1 MSGSNERSGFSFQ
14 LSETPPPAKAKD
26 QAPLDDLDLDLQDF
40 GAWEAPSLTSPQESS
55 SPAKAEPEPV
65 LDFGG
70 GKLDDVDDQLSAGPE
85 PQVVAP
91 LEAPQPTVKAEAAK
105 STAEPKPAAEIKTP
119 RIKKIQFPA
128 KKAQKPRAPEA
139 EAAPAAPPSKPKTR
153 FSESISA
160 PAVTSR
166 LLDEGDSEPPPS
178 LNDGTEENEL
188 ALPDDLPRGELGRP
202 LDDWNSETPDAKQIW
217 QAARKTWSQGKR
229 QAIRLGGQG
238 FRASRALAEGV
249 GEKLRER
256 MEAAQQEKEAR
267 AALEQASAEQASV
280 ASGAPQPEHAL
291 NDSVAAVPVAKKTSS
306 AASNGLLLRLGKA
319 TAKKL
324 VAPLSAAAAAS
335 LVYLGG
341 THFLGVE
348 GGVGLSHTSQ
358 AADIPDL
365 GTLEEPLEGEAD
377 ENLKNQGKVDRRAAS
392 AQHAEGEEES
402 PSAGESGEMQV
413 EIAPMPDGLSWPGK
427 GLIEVVTSE
436 EEVIYVDGVFT
447 GRGPLRRIPVS
458 PGEHEVSIRTGGTKR
473 GGTVQV
479 EINKNTRAV
488 FKSE

>member
-14 LSETPPPAKAKD
+14 LSETPPPAKTRD
-26 QAPLDDLDLDLQDF
+26 EAPLDELDLDLQDF
-40 GAWEAPSLTSPQESS
+40 GAWEAPLDTPPKDAALPLED
-55 SPAKAEPEPV
+55 EPV
-65 LDFGG
+65 LDFSL
-70 GKLDDVDDQLSAGPE
+70 GKQELTPAPSESALSSSE
-85 PQVVAP
+85 SVETQ
-91 LEAPQPTVKAEAAK
+91 Q
-105 STAEPKPAAEIKTP
+105 PAAPELKHETAPGTSSATPASETKTP

-128 KKAQKPRAPEA
+128 KKPKASSPQLN
-139 EAAPAAPPSKPKTR
+139 EAAPSPPPSKPKTR

-160 PAVTSR
+160 PAVASR
-166 LLDEGDSEPPPS
+166 LLDEGDSEPPPRLDES
-178 LNDGTEENEL
+178 AEKNEL
-188 ALPDDLPRGELGRP
+188 AFPDDLPHGELGRP
-202 LDDWNSETPDAKQIW
+202 LNEWASETPDAKQIW

-256 MEAAQQEKEAR
+256 MEASQQEKEAR
-267 AALEQASAEQASV
+267 AVLEQASANSE
-280 ASGAPQPEHAL
+280 L
-291 NDSVAAVPVAKKTSS
+291 NDSGSQDAGSATPATSPRAPVPK
-306 AASNGLLLRLGKA
+306 ASTGVLVRLGKA

-348 GGVGLSHTSQ
+348 GGVGLNHMSSATE
-358 AADIPDL
+358 IPDL
-365 GTLEEPLEGEAD
+365 GTLEEPNEATEED
-377 ENLKNQGKVDRRAAS
+377 DASDQGKVDRRAAAPS
-392 AQHAEGEEES
+392 DSQTES
-402 PSAGESGEMQV
+402 EDQPQAGEMQV

-473 GGTVQV
+473 GGKVQV